1 MPKKEKRKKKKEKTK
16 KKKEKK
22 RKKRKKEKPLSG
34 IHKFNVFDLP
44 NSSLQNFHAVEY
56 GLHVNGINILDV
68 RT

>member
-1 MPKKEKRKKKKEKTK
+1 MHAQERKKKKEKRKKKKEK
-16 KKKEKK
+16 
-22 RKKRKKEKPLSG
+22 RKKAKPLSG